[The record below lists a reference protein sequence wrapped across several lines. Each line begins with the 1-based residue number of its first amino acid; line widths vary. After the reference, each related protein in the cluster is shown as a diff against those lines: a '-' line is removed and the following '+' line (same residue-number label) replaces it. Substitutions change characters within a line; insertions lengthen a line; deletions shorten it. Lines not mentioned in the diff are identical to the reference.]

1 MNKAVL
7 NQAPPY
13 DVDRHAWLESQAAL
27 ARAGRSGA
35 LDLENLAEE
44 LDVMVRSE
52 RRELRNRLVVLLL
65 HLLKHEF
72 QQALRSVSW
81 RGSIVE
87 QRRRIRD
94 TLEESPSLRRWFAD
108 LAADPAV
115 YADAVE
121 QASAESGLPPA
132 AFPPACP
139 YGANSIMDP
148 SFWPGA

>member
-1 MNKAVL
+1 MNKAIL
-7 NQAPPY
+7 KQAPLY
-13 DVDRHAWLESQAAL
+13 DVDRLAWLENQAAL

-52 RRELRNRLVVLLL
+52 RRELRNRLVVLLV

-72 QQALRSVSW
+72 QPAMRSGSW

-94 TLEESPSLRRWFAD
+94 TIEESPSLRRWFAD

-115 YADAVE
+115 YTDAVE
-121 QASAESGLPPA
+121 QAAAETGLPPN
-132 AFPPACP
+132 AFPQICP
-139 YGANSIMDP
+139 YGAESIMDP